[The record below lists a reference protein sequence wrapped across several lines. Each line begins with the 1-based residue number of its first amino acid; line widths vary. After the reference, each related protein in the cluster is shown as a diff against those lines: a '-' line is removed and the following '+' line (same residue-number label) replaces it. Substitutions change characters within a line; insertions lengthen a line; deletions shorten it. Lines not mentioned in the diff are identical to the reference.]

1 MDRNFLDTIIEF
13 EKQLE
18 STQLQFRALKE
29 FVAIMVE
36 EQQTLQQ
43 ENNHLRQRLD
53 EMHEKEVL
61 NEKAREERLNKA
73 DIGEGH
79 DNLARLYQEGYHVCH
94 VHFGSSRKEEDCL
107 FCLSFLNKQ
116 NV

>member
-43 ENNHLRQRLD
+43 ENSHLRQRLD
-53 EMHEKEVL
+53 EIHEKEAL
-61 NEKAREERLNKA
+61 NEKLREEQLSKN
-73 DIGEGH
+73 DIGEGY

-116 NV
+116 NI

>member
-1 MDRNFLDTIIEF
+1 MDRNFFDTIIDF

-36 EQQTLQQ
+36 EREALQQ

-53 EMHEKEVL
+53 EMHEKEAMI
-61 NEKAREERLNKA
+61 EKIRDENMDNLDK
-73 DIGEGH
+73 GEGL
-79 DNLARLYQEGYHVCH
+79 DVLARIYQVGYHVCH

-116 NV
+116 NI

>member
-29 FVAIMVE
+29 FVAIMLE
-36 EQQTLQQ
+36 ERQTLQQ

-53 EMHEKEVL
+53 EIHEKEVL
-61 NEKAREERLNKA
+61 NEKIREEKLSKN
-73 DIGEGH
+73 DIGEGY

-116 NV
+116 NI

>member
-36 EQQTLQQ
+36 ERQTLQQ

-53 EMHEKEVL
+53 EMHEKEAL
-61 NEKAREERLNKA
+61 
-73 DIGEGH
+73 
-79 DNLARLYQEGYHVCH
+79 Q
-94 VHFGSSRKEEDCL
+94 
-107 FCLSFLNKQ
+107 
-116 NV
+116 

>member
-1 MDRNFLDTIIEF
+1 MDRNFFDTIIDF

-36 EQQTLQQ
+36 EREALQQ

-53 EMHEKEVL
+53 EMHEKEAML
-61 NEKAREERLNKA
+61 EKTRDEKLNKL
-73 DIGEGH
+73 DVGEGH

-116 NV
+116 NA